1 MFPRFA
7 GLRPTGPFDSGQ
19 RGTCLENCQGPFA
32 AMRHSHRWTGLL
44 LPGQQ
49 NLSPQVPPTT
59 RCSVQHRGEQ
69 SQLHLDTPE
78 SAFSLHSLRISFW
91 ASPQCTWHFKTA
103 SVRARAIPLAPRPQ
117 GPFPP
122 HVPTFPFCFHV
133 SDQAPPLPSQRW
145 VCHILDFAVAH
156 HHQCA
161 KPPLVYFTTIPLYSS
176 AMSIPLTKTPDR
188 VPSLVHYGLKHT
200 CVFLK
205 NTQCSFSW
213 IYY

>member
-1 MFPRFA
+1 MPWELPGPICSHEAFTPLDRTA
-7 GLRPTGPFDSGQ
+7 SPWPAEPKPTGPSHHEMQWPAQ
-19 RGTCLENCQGPFA
+19 R
-32 AMRHSHRWTGLL
+32 
-44 LPGQQ
+44 
-49 NLSPQVPPTT
+49 
-59 RCSVQHRGEQ
+59 EQ

-122 HVPTFPFCFHV
+122 RVPTFPFSFHV
-133 SDQAPPLPSQRW
+133 SGQAPPLPSQRR
-145 VCHILDFAVAH
+145 VCHILDFTAAH
-156 HHQCA
+156 HHQRA
-161 KPPLVYFTTIPLYSS
+161 KPPLVYVTTFPLYSS
-176 AMSIPLTKTPDR
+176 AMSIPLTLTPDR